1 VNKLQEKYKNEE
13 KTIDEIQKTIGLA
26 YQHNPHKKAKF
37 AKELEKINGK
47 KIKEDILKLYRETK
61 KEWLSLIKNEKIKN
75 IIKSLLKEIYA

>member
-1 VNKLQEKYKNEE
+1 M
-13 KTIDEIQKTIGLA
+13 TT
-26 YQHNPHKKAKF
+26 
-37 AKELEKINGK
+37 KELEKINGK